1 MNLLYT
7 HRLNDFVEDKRK
19 KPLKILSSLSF
30 SFIVSSF
37 CCNLFSR
44 AKISLAF
51 FLVLLSIPVTL
62 VAIC

>member
-1 MNLLYT
+1 MTLL
-7 HRLNDFVEDKRK
+7 
-19 KPLKILSSLSF
+19 KPLLKLSPLSF

-37 CCNLFSR
+37 CVNLFSS

-51 FLVLLSIPVTL
+51 FLVLLSILVTS

>member
-7 HRLNDFVEDKRK
+7 HRLNDFVEDKK
-19 KPLKILSSLSF
+19 KSLLSF

-37 CCNLFSR
+37 CCNLFPS

-51 FLVLLSIPVTL
+51 FLVLLSIPVT
-62 VAIC
+62 

>member
-1 MNLLYT
+1 MTL
-7 HRLNDFVEDKRK
+7 
-19 KPLKILSSLSF
+19 LKIIEKSSIKLSPLSY

-37 CCNLFSR
+37 CFNLFSS

-51 FLVLLSIPVTL
+51 FLTLLSIPVTS

>member
-1 MNLLYT
+1 MIL
-7 HRLNDFVEDKRK
+7 
-19 KPLKILSSLSF
+19 LKIKEKTSINTKLSF

-37 CCNLFSR
+37 CVNLFSS

-51 FLVLLSIPVTL
+51 FLVLLSMPVTS

>member
-1 MNLLYT
+1 MILL
-7 HRLNDFVEDKRK
+7 K
-19 KPLKILSSLSF
+19 LKEKASF

-37 CCNLFSR
+37 CVNLFSS

-51 FLVLLSIPVTL
+51 FLVLVSMPVTS

>member
-1 MNLLYT
+1 MILLKIKE
-7 HRLNDFVEDKRK
+7 N
-19 KPLKILSSLSF
+19 PLKILSPLSF

-37 CCNLFSR
+37 CINLFSS

-51 FLVLLSIPVTL
+51 FLVLLSIPVTS

>member
-1 MNLLYT
+1 MILL
-7 HRLNDFVEDKRK
+7 NIKE
-19 KPLKILSSLSF
+19 KPLKILSSFSF

-37 CCNLFSR
+37 CVNLFSS

-51 FLVLLSIPVTL
+51 FLVLLSIPVTS